1 MCRDSVCPKAISF
14 MYFKLFARSG
24 SVAKVLLNVSFL
36 FNETVSRKLDSDSF
50 SYIIYVI
57 SYTITVLGY
66 NSVDFPFYVESLS
79 FYGSTSCVCLFSHC
93 FSSHTCVSFVRQP
106 SCI

>member
-36 FNETVSRKLDSDSF
+36 FNEAVSQKLNLDSF
-50 SYIIYVI
+50 SCIYCNIYHIIYNHGPR
-57 SYTITVLGY
+57 L
-66 NSVDFPFYVESLS
+66 
-79 FYGSTSCVCLFSHC
+79 
-93 FSSHTCVSFVRQP
+93 
-106 SCI
+106 

>member
-36 FNETVSRKLDSDSF
+36 FNEVVSQKLNLDSF
-50 SYIIYVI
+50 SCIYCNIYHIIYNH
-57 SYTITVLGY
+57 SPRL
-66 NSVDFPFYVESLS
+66 
-79 FYGSTSCVCLFSHC
+79 
-93 FSSHTCVSFVRQP
+93 
-106 SCI
+106 